1 MALDPGALDQSALTD
16 PPAPAP
22 FAGSDPVSEE
32 VDPATV
38 PGPVAGTVAPDQ
50 SAGAEP
56 SHTAPRP
63 VTAEEEA
70 AAEEVPTVDP
80 LSPDG
85 LRADLVAAFVRI
97 RALERRLGI

>member
-1 MALDPGALDQSALTD
+1 MAIDPDALTN

-22 FAGSDPVSEE
+22 FAGSDPVAPEA
-32 VDPATV
+32 VPA
-38 PGPVAGTVAPDQ
+38 PAPVAGEVTADQ

-56 SHTAPRP
+56 SHTVPTAL
-63 VTAEEEA
+63 TAEEEA

-80 LSPDG
+80 LSPEG
-85 LRADLVAAFVRI
+85 LRADLVGAYARI

>member
-1 MALDPGALDQSALTD
+1 
-16 PPAPAP
+16 
-22 FAGSDPVSEE
+22 
-32 VDPATV
+32 
-38 PGPVAGTVAPDQ
+38 
-50 SAGAEP
+50 
-56 SHTAPRP
+56 